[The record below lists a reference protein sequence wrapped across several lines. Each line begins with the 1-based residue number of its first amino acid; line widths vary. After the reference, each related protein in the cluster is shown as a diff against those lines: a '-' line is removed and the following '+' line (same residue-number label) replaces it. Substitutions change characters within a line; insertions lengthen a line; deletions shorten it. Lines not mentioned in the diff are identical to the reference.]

1 MNKEQSDNKS
11 VLSEIPGGFA
21 IMPNALIGFI
31 SNNACAVFLKI
42 YQCQF
47 ASDSEEYE
55 GQLWAKLST
64 PCMAVALN
72 QSKNTISM
80 ALKELIEF
88 GFVKHRSKNRNNTF
102 YTVDWNEVNYACGI
116 LCSLTRKGQMELLNI
131 CVGSN
136 FDPSTQV
143 RSKFDR
149 ISNIDH
155 DTIDDLIEQ
164 YPNTSK
170 LGQKMTELPSV
181 GSNFDPSTQVRSKF
195 DRNNESSVKNSPN
208 FENVGVGS
216 KNDRTIEGD
225 QNELGQILIEKS
237 RVGSNFD
244 RNEAELGQ
252 ILTTEIYK
260 EKNKKEM
267 RERSSQYIG
276 EKEEKLLEYFSS
288 RNLELP
294 VFDKTLY
301 ESFLETDLD
310 DSDDDVVKGI
320 KTVWNQLGYDE
331 ELPDNNFIDL
341 GTFQNILF
349 HSWEQLKQDYPDYS
363 LSEEEFK
370 NIFGFIILEHEGEP
384 CLYIDPSK
392 LQDVTTNSQPIPEKR
407 QNYKF
412 SDRTSRR
419 LFIDCINE
427 IADKDDQLL
436 TTSEFVALLLIDYAT
451 EHSSSAFS
459 VELTKLSYEDL
470 LKDLSE
476 RANIPVE
483 DIRWLFKELPQ
494 KHKVKISPQQLLPDK
509 FFKYNQEHG
518 EESKVEELLR
528 NRLEE
533 V

>member
-1 MNKEQSDNKS
+1 MNKEISDNKS

-31 SNNACAVFLKI
+31 SDKACTVFLKI
-42 YQCQF
+42 YQCYF
-47 ASDSEEYE
+47 MLD
-55 GQLWAKLST
+55 K
-64 PCMAVALN
+64 VALDGEEWI
-72 QSKNTISM
+72 QVSGPFLTT
-80 ALKELIEF
+80 ALQK
-88 GFVKHRSKNRNNTF
+88 KNRNCINDAINELVGLNIIKSKSLNRKQVL
-102 YTVDWNEVNYACGI
+102 YCINWNEIVLMCDVLCKVNFEG
-116 LCSLTRKGQMELLNI
+116 RKKFLET
-131 CVGSN
+131 CVRN
-136 FDPSTQV
+136 
-143 RSKFDR
+143 KFIPMSEVSDEIR
-149 ISNIDH
+149 NEIIR
-155 DTIDDLIEQ
+155 T
-164 YPNTSK
+164 YPNELRSYENDTNPPMFVTKSYEPSNVRNEIIRTENDSYENDTN
-170 LGQKMTELPSV
+170 LDEDNTDEQMPAQSTEMTENDNAV
-181 GSNFDPSTQVRSKF
+181 RMKMIRKNDGSYENDT
-195 DRNNESSVKNSPN
+195 NESEIRIKSVHN
-208 FENVGVGS
+208 
-216 KNDRTIEGD
+216 
-225 QNELGQILIEKS
+225 
-237 RVGSNFD
+237 
-244 RNEAELGQ
+244 
-252 ILTTEIYK
+252 IYK

-276 EKEEKLLEYFSS
+276 GKEEKLLEYFSS

-341 GTFQNILF
+341 ETFQNILF

-363 LSEEEFK
+363 LSEKDFK

-392 LQDVTTNSQPIPEKR
+392 LQDVTANSQPVPEKR
-407 QNYKF
+407 QDHKF

-509 FFKYNQEHG
+509 FFQYNREHG

>member
-1 MNKEQSDNKS
+1 MNKEISDNKS

-47 ASDSEEYE
+47 TADSEEYE

-64 PCMAVALN
+64 PCLAVALRLN
-72 QSKNTISM
+72 RKTVSVS
-80 ALKELIEF
+80 LKELIGL
-88 GFVKHRSKNRNNTF
+88 GFIKSHTKNRNSVF
-102 YTVDWNEVNYACGI
+102 YTVDWEEVNYACNI
-116 LCSLTRKGQMELLNI
+116 LYNLTRKGQMELLNI
-131 CVGSN
+131 CVGVK
-136 FDPSTQV
+136 FPSTTQV
-143 RSKFDR
+143 RGNFTR
-149 ISNIDH
+149 ISD
-155 DTIDDLIEQ
+155 IEQ
-164 YPNTSK
+164 PTISELMEKFPNTSK
-170 LGQKMTELPSV
+170 LRENFHEL
-181 GSNFDPSTQVRSKF
+181 SKVEGKF
-195 DRNNESSVKNSPN
+195 P
-208 FENVGVGS
+208 
-216 KNDRTIEGD
+216 RT
-225 QNELGQILIEKS
+225 K
-237 RVGSNFD
+237 
-244 RNEAELGQ
+244 AELRE
-252 ILTTEIYK
+252 ILPTEIYK

-276 EKEEKLLEYFSS
+276 GKEEKLLEYFSS

-341 GTFQNILF
+341 ETFQNILF

-363 LSEEEFK
+363 LSENDFK
-370 NIFGFIILEHEGEP
+370 NIFGFIILEHEGES

-392 LQDVTTNSQPIPEKR
+392 LQDVTANSQSVPEKR
-407 QNYKF
+407 QDHKF

-476 RANIPVE
+476 RANIPAE

-509 FFKYNQEHG
+509 FFQYNREHG

-533 V
+533 A

>member
-21 IMPNALIGFI
+21 IMPNALIGFV

-64 PCMAVALN
+64 PCMAVALKLS
-72 QSKNTISM
+72 QKTVGI
-80 ALKELIEF
+80 ALKELMGF
-88 GFVKHRSKNRNNTF
+88 GFIKSRTKNRNSIF
-102 YTVDWNEVNYACGI
+102 YTVDWEEINYACSI
-116 LCSLTRKGQMELLNI
+116 LCNLTRKGQIELFNI
-131 CVGSN
+131 CVGVN
-136 FDPSTQV
+136 FPSTTQV
-143 RSKFDR
+143 RGKFTR
-149 ISNIDH
+149 ISDVEQTAIDE
-155 DTIDDLIEQ
+155 LIEK

-170 LGQKMTELPSV
+170 LRENFHELPQV
-181 GSNFDPSTQVRSKF
+181 GVNFPSTTQVRGKF
-195 DRNNESSVKNSPN
+195 TPTNTSSGKISTKSEEVS
-208 FENVGVGS
+208 VGV
-216 KNDRTIEGD
+216 NFPRTSEDNQDEFRENFHELSGVEG
-225 QNELGQILIEKS
+225 NFPRTKGELREILP
-237 RVGSNFD
+237 
-244 RNEAELGQ
+244 
-252 ILTTEIYK
+252 TEIYK

-276 EKEEKLLEYFSS
+276 GKEEKLLEYFSS

-301 ESFLETDLD
+301 ESFLKTDLD

-320 KTVWNQLGYDE
+320 KTVWNQLEYDE
-331 ELPDNNFIDL
+331 DLPDNNFIDL

-392 LQDVTTNSQPIPEKR
+392 LQDVTANSQPIPEKR
-407 QNYKF
+407 HDYKF

-436 TTSEFVALLLIDYAT
+436 TTSEFVALLLMDYAT

-518 EESKVEELLR
+518 EESKVEDLLQKK
-528 NRLEE
+528 LEE
-533 V
+533 A

>member
-1 MNKEQSDNKS
+1 MNKEISDNKS

-31 SNNACAVFLKI
+31 SDKACTVFLKI
-42 YQCQF
+42 YQCYF
-47 ASDSEEYE
+47 MLD
-55 GQLWAKLST
+55 K
-64 PCMAVALN
+64 VALDGEEWI
-72 QSKNTISM
+72 QVSGPFLTT
-80 ALKELIEF
+80 ALQK
-88 GFVKHRSKNRNNTF
+88 KNRNCINDAINELVGLNIIKSKSLNRKQVL
-102 YTVDWNEVNYACGI
+102 YCINWNEIVLMCDVLCKVNFEG
-116 LCSLTRKGQMELLNI
+116 RKKFLET
-131 CVGSN
+131 CVRN
-136 FDPSTQV
+136 KFIPM
-143 RSKFDR
+143 SKVSDEIR
-149 ISNIDH
+149 NEIIR
-155 DTIDDLIEQ
+155 T
-164 YPNTSK
+164 YPNELRSYENDTNPSAFVTK
-170 LGQKMTELPSV
+170 SYEPSNVRNEIIRTEKDSYENDTNLDEDNADEQMPAQSTEMTENDNAIRMKMIRKND
-181 GSNFDPSTQVRSKF
+181 GSYENDT
-195 DRNNESSVKNSPN
+195 NESEIRIKSVHN
-208 FENVGVGS
+208 
-216 KNDRTIEGD
+216 
-225 QNELGQILIEKS
+225 
-237 RVGSNFD
+237 
-244 RNEAELGQ
+244 
-252 ILTTEIYK
+252 IYK
-260 EKNKKEM
+260 KENKKEM

-276 EKEEKLLEYFSS
+276 GKEEKLLEYFSS

-341 GTFQNILF
+341 ETFQNILF
-349 HSWEQLKQDYPDYS
+349 YSWEQLKQDYPDYS
-363 LSEEEFK
+363 LSENDFK
-370 NIFGFIILEHEGEP
+370 NIFGFIILEHEGES

-392 LQDVTTNSQPIPEKR
+392 LQDVTANSQSVPEKR
-407 QNYKF
+407 QDHKF

-509 FFKYNQEHG
+509 FFQYNREHE

>member
-11 VLSEIPGGFA
+11 ILSEIPGGFA
-21 IMPNALIGFI
+21 VMPNALIGFI
-31 SNNACAVFLKI
+31 SSNACAVFLKI

-47 ASDSEEYE
+47 TSDCEEYE
-55 GQLWAKLST
+55 GQSWAKLST
-64 PCMAVALN
+64 PCMAVALKL
-72 QSKNTISM
+72 SKNTASL
-80 ALKELIEF
+80 ALKELIGF
-88 GFVKHRSKNRNNTF
+88 GFIKYRMKNRKNSF
-102 YTVDWNEVNYACGI
+102 YTVDWREVNYACNI
-116 LCSLTRKGQMELLNI
+116 LCKLTRKGQMELYNI
-131 CVGSN
+131 CV
-136 FDPSTQV
+136 
-143 RSKFDR
+143 RSEFDR
-149 ISNIDH
+149 ISNIEQN
-155 DTIDDLIEQ
+155 TIDSLIKQ
-164 YPNTSK
+164 YPNTST
-170 LGQKMTELPSV
+170 LGQKMTES
-181 GSNFDPSTQVRSKF
+181 SSVRSKF
-195 DRNNESSVKNSPN
+195 DPITQVRSEFDRINSGSVKNLP
-208 FENVGVGS
+208 NVGDISVGS
-216 KNDRTIEGD
+216 KFDPTKED
-225 QNELGQILIEKS
+225 AQSTFGQILTQKPNI
-237 RVGSNFD
+237 RSNFD
-244 RNEAELGQ
+244 PTEAGFGQ

-341 GTFQNILF
+341 ETFQNILF

-370 NIFGFIILEHEGEP
+370 NIFGFIVLEHEGEP

-392 LQDVTTNSQPIPEKR
+392 LQDIAANSQHIPEKR
-407 QNYKF
+407 QDYKF

-451 EHSSSAFS
+451 EHSFSAFS

-476 RANIPVE
+476 RANMPIE

-509 FFKYNQEHG
+509 FFQYNREHD
-518 EESKVEELLR
+518 EESKVEDLLQ

>member
-1 MNKEQSDNKS
+1 MNKEISDNKS

-47 ASDSEEYE
+47 TADSEEYE

-64 PCMAVALN
+64 PCLAVALRLS
-72 QSKNTISM
+72 QKTVSVS
-80 ALKELIEF
+80 LKELIGL
-88 GFVKHRSKNRNNTF
+88 GFIKSHTKNRNSVF
-102 YTVDWNEVNYACGI
+102 YTVDWEEVNYACNI
-116 LCSLTRKGQMELLNI
+116 LYNLTRKGQMELLNI
-131 CVGSN
+131 CVGVK
-136 FDPSTQV
+136 FPSTTQV
-143 RSKFDR
+143 RGNFTR
-149 ISNIDH
+149 ISD
-155 DTIDDLIEQ
+155 IEQ
-164 YPNTSK
+164 PTISELMEKFPNTSK
-170 LGQKMTELPSV
+170 LRENFHEL
-181 GSNFDPSTQVRSKF
+181 SKVEGKF
-195 DRNNESSVKNSPN
+195 P
-208 FENVGVGS
+208 
-216 KNDRTIEGD
+216 RT
-225 QNELGQILIEKS
+225 K
-237 RVGSNFD
+237 
-244 RNEAELGQ
+244 AELRE
-252 ILTTEIYK
+252 ILPTEIYK

-276 EKEEKLLEYFSS
+276 GEEEKLLEYFSS

-341 GTFQNILF
+341 ETFQNILF